1 MNNMN
6 NIRIVDPSMSVESH
20 WLDEI
25 ITANTPLLVLRNFL
39 KPELRKAVVEDLQQC
54 KEKIQVSHYPN
65 GALTTLGPYLA
76 KYISAPENYFTELHN
91 IQPFLPDSLITLQKN
106 VYQWVKQ
113 VLRFETLETASEV
126 HYGSYSGS
134 IVRFHADGVANPLHS
149 DHIVRD
155 AADTD
160 LAVTEIRHQLSCVVC
175 LQECNA
181 GGVLRI
187 YNKKWSP
194 QDECFKIPDEL
205 GYRDGIKDGCDS
217 FDYSPQSG
225 DIYIFNPVYYHE
237 IDRVVGDTRI
247 TMGFFFGITDRN
259 MKQAIAWS

>member
-1 MNNMN
+1 MNNTN
-6 NIRIVDPSMSVESH
+6 KIRIIDPTQSVESH

-25 ITANTPLLVLRNFL
+25 MTAQTPLLVLRNFL
-39 KPELRKAVVEDLQQC
+39 KPEIRQMVVDDLQQC

-76 KYISAPENYFTELHN
+76 RHISAPEMYFTELRD
-91 IQPFLPDSLITLQKN
+91 IQPFLPDSLITLQKK

-113 VLRFETLETASEV
+113 VLGFERLETASEV
-126 HYGSYSGS
+126 RHGPYSGS
-134 IVRFHADGVANPLHS
+134 IVRFHANGVANPLHS

-155 AADTD
+155 AADTG

-175 LQECNA
+175 LQECNS
-181 GGVLRI
+181 GGVLRL

-194 QDECFKIPDEL
+194 QDESFKIPGEL
-205 GYRDGIKDGCDS
+205 GYRDDIKDGCDG
-217 FDYSPQSG
+217 FDFSPQSG

-247 TMGFFFGITDRN
+247 TMGFFFGITDKN
-259 MKQAIAWS
+259 MKRAIAWS